1 MIHFLQGLYNL
12 AGIIFFIIQ
21 RAGSV
26 KFSTDPLR
34 VSLTLG
40 RQALSEALSIL
51 GKTLRLITSCF
62 RLDKLILLPHK
73 LLLPYF

>member
-21 RAGSV
+21 QEGSV
-26 KFSTDPLR
+26 KYGTDPLR
-34 VSLTLG
+34 VSSTLG
-40 RQALSEALSIL
+40 RQASSEVLSIL
-51 GKTLRLITSCF
+51 GKTLKLITSCF